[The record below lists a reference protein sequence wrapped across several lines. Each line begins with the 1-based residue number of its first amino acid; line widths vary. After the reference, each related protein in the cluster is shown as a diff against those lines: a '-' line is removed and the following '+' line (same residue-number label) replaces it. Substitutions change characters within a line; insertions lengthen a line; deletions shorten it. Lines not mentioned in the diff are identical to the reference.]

1 MNTVGQNIMKWLDK
15 IFGSSAGADV
25 VEDIARLNNRAR
37 KELTFGQYE
46 QAAAFYQRVLAIR
59 EKNLGPDHPD
69 VGESLLDLA
78 GIYSELCQREL
89 AEPLYQRALAI
100 KEKAL
105 GPDHP
110 DVAMILE
117 NMVALYRKIVHEQ
130 EAESLAQRAAAIR
143 AIKR

>member
-1 MNTVGQNIMKWLDK
+1 MKWLDK
-15 IFGSSAGADV
+15 IFGRSEGSDD

-46 QAAAFYQRVLAIR
+46 QAAAFYQRALAIR
-59 EKNLGPDHPD
+59 EKTLGPDHPD
-69 VGESLLDLA
+69 VGETLLDLA
-78 GIYSELCQREL
+78 GIYNELCQREL

-110 DVAMILE
+110 DVATILE
-117 NMVALYRKIVHEQ
+117 DMAALYRKIVHEQ
-130 EAESLAQRAAAIR
+130 EAAPLEQRAAAIR